1 MVKGRGVTLG
11 RRVLGAFLA
20 AVMAVS
26 GIGVLPGGMEAKA
39 AEPISISS
47 AEQLAQIGTD
57 GAYPLDGD
65 YVLTADIDLSG
76 EGSWTPI
83 GGGVGE
89 RGSFTGSNVFSGT
102 FDGGGHI
109 ISGLTIDKK
118 ESVDRSLQYG
128 LFGMV
133 GSGSAADKASVKNL
147 ILAEADICVDLS
159 AKVNDAYLSLG
170 ALAGEVN
177 RNAVIDN
184 VAVVGGAVSGNPSN
198 GGDVVGVGGLIGEMR
213 PNTFEGTENNVS
225 VSNVFVSADVS
236 SGSSTDQNYVAGVV
250 GRIAKANPSLLKA
263 CVFTGEVS
271 FKGSAGYGISGGDMT
286 ENASNCYFRSGLFN
300 TGALTS
306 QEELT
311 AGTLLDGLQAEV
323 WKAAAGSY
331 LTLAQCA
338 GSKALEDILFL
349 SSLSLNL
356 AKGDTPSSVTGDF
369 TVPTRIAV
377 GGVTEELAWSSDQ
390 KAIAVGADGAVK
402 IPTLYADMACTLT
415 AVTSS
420 GKKKAFRLTL
430 KANASQ
436 KLIAQEYA
444 TVGEP
449 LSAELGDLQE
459 GMSCAFEWSVGGALR
474 ATGDTYTPSADDLMK
489 MLTVTAKVTDA
500 DGDVAASFEEKMYVS
515 KLPVVYIDT
524 KDGAGITDKENYK
537 DASMRIQG
545 NGELNSGSVD
555 LYDGEIE
562 IRGRGNSTWNLG
574 YSKLPYKIKLKKKTN
589 LMGFGNSKH
598 WALLANYMDES
609 LLRNKTSYDLS
620 GKMGMGYLKSAHV
633 DVILNGR
640 YAGNYQLVGN
650 VRVDKSR
657 VNIYDWEGLA
667 GDVAEAV
674 AEQDAQVDAG
684 GLEDYLNEHM
694 QWVTSGSF
702 SYNGTDYAVSDYYK
716 GIPQNADGDV
726 DISGGFLIELDEYF
740 DEVSK
745 FKTKNDQPIMLKS
758 PEFIQT
764 NDDMFRYAKQ
774 YIQAVEDSVRAAD
787 FCVDIAGDGK
797 KTEGAAD
804 FQTDYAG
811 KKHYSQLVDMESLVR
826 YLVLN
831 EFYWNTETMKKS
843 TYMYKDLGGKLYI
856 GPVWDMDWTSNS
868 LVSQNETWNPNVWM
882 VKQCAQ
888 NNPYSPQSK
897 SWYTSLIGDP
907 LFAERM
913 LECYQENREHFAYI
927 IDTEI
932 DEYYTYLKESGDEN
946 YKNGYLL
953 PGSRMSF
960 REGTNRLKTFLKSRL
975 SWLDQQFASLPS
987 LLQSLGK
994 YRASGRIS
1002 VAVKETEGE
1011 DASVACVAA
1020 VDAGI
1025 EKVAFYVNG
1034 IQAGVVEV
1042 SGQKAELAI
1051 DAACLTKKAGEKN
1064 VVQAY
1069 ALDASGNLLGDGK
1082 TAVGNYVAFDKALP
1096 AQKLEGTVTIEGA
1109 KGARVGSVLTAKV
1122 DSNNTGVL
1130 LYQWKADG
1138 TEISGAVYQAYT
1150 LTEKEQGKAIT
1161 VEVTSSVETGGLEGG
1176 PTDPIKGEIQ
1186 NDHLLI
1192 HQVFGGGAN
1201 DGASIS
1207 HSFIELYNP
1216 TDAAVSLSGYRIG
1229 YYSGRQGSPGYT
1241 EKEVYL
1247 QLDGQKEIPA
1257 RHSYLIRCEAQQ
1269 PAEFNLTI
1277 DAFDQEWENQTIANK
1292 RYRVILYNGA
1302 GEAADGVS
1310 VNEEAVEGEPLL
1322 DPPNDEI
1329 VSKHKSVRRKNFA
1342 DTDNNSLDFEAV
1354 SYRADKITPE
1364 ALKAN
1369 APRTLSDGAWGEKEE
1384 NPDPAPLSG
1393 QVSIRG
1399 NAIVGAALY
1408 ADEATNNTGELSYQ
1422 WKLDGVDIA
1431 GATGQFYL
1439 ADASAVGKKVSVTVT
1454 SSVESGS
1461 LTASMENAVKSVAA
1475 QRTHLIVN
1483 QAYGHGG
1490 KEDGPASHSF
1500 IELYNPTSALV
1511 DLSGHELEYQ
1521 SKDKI
1526 ETLTLKGVVPARSSY
1541 LVRCAAAVTKDAVLM
1556 VKAGDQEWDL
1566 TVDNKRY
1573 SVALKKGG
1581 AVVDGLSVNEAPVE
1595 GSSALTDP
1603 EGDTVISKNKSVRRI
1618 GFIDTDDNVSD
1629 FETLNFSKLPKAL
1642 LEGVRPR
1649 SVSDGAWG
1657 LAAEQGG
1664 KPGTPGGGQ
1673 NEGILPDPG
1682 NQGDKELKVGSSFRQ
1697 GKAWYQVTKLTKG
1710 KKEVSYVKPWKK
1722 TYKKVQI
1729 LPTVKKQGVT
1739 FQVTSIG
1746 KGAFKGN
1753 RRLEEVTIGKNVK
1766 TIGANAFS
1774 GDKKLR
1780 KVAVKSS
1787 VLKTVGKNAFQG
1799 VSPKCKVSVPK
1810 KKRKAYRKKFKKMTV
1825 R

>member
-1 MVKGRGVTLG
+1 
-11 RRVLGAFLA
+11 
-20 AVMAVS
+20 
-26 GIGVLPGGMEAKA
+26 
-39 AEPISISS
+39 
-47 AEQLAQIGTD
+47 
-57 GAYPLDGD
+57 
-65 YVLTADIDLSG
+65 
-76 EGSWTPI
+76 
-83 GGGVGE
+83 
-89 RGSFTGSNVFSGT
+89 
-102 FDGGGHI
+102 
-109 ISGLTIDKK
+109 
-118 ESVDRSLQYG
+118 
-128 LFGMV
+128 
-133 GSGSAADKASVKNL
+133 
-147 ILAEADICVDLS
+147 
-159 AKVNDAYLSLG
+159 
-170 ALAGEVN
+170 
-177 RNAVIDN
+177 
-184 VAVVGGAVSGNPSN
+184 
-198 GGDVVGVGGLIGEMR
+198 
-213 PNTFEGTENNVS
+213 
-225 VSNVFVSADVS
+225 
-236 SGSSTDQNYVAGVV
+236 
-250 GRIAKANPSLLKA
+250 
-263 CVFTGEVS
+263 
-271 FKGSAGYGISGGDMT
+271 
-286 ENASNCYFRSGLFN
+286 
-300 TGALTS
+300 
-306 QEELT
+306 
-311 AGTLLDGLQAEV
+311 
-323 WKAAAGSY
+323 
-331 LTLAQCA
+331 
-338 GSKALEDILFL
+338 
-349 SSLSLNL
+349 
-356 AKGDTPSSVTGDF
+356 
-369 TVPTRIAV
+369 
-377 GGVTEELAWSSDQ
+377 
-390 KAIAVGADGAVK
+390 
-402 IPTLYADMACTLT
+402 
-415 AVTSS
+415 
-420 GKKKAFRLTL
+420 
-430 KANASQ
+430 
-436 KLIAQEYA
+436 
-444 TVGEP
+444 
-449 LSAELGDLQE
+449 
-459 GMSCAFEWSVGGALR
+459 
-474 ATGDTYTPSADDLMK
+474 
-489 MLTVTAKVTDA
+489 
-500 DGDVAASFEEKMYVS
+500 
-515 KLPVVYIDT
+515 
-524 KDGAGITDKENYK
+524 
-537 DASMRIQG
+537 
-545 NGELNSGSVD
+545 
-555 LYDGEIE
+555 
-562 IRGRGNSTWNLG
+562 
-574 YSKLPYKIKLKKKTN
+574 
-589 LMGFGNSKH
+589 
-598 WALLANYMDES
+598 
-609 LLRNKTSYDLS
+609 
-620 GKMGMGYLKSAHV
+620 
-633 DVILNGR
+633 
-640 YAGNYQLVGN
+640 
-650 VRVDKSR
+650 
-657 VNIYDWEGLA
+657 
-667 GDVAEAV
+667 
-674 AEQDAQVDAG
+674 
-684 GLEDYLNEHM
+684 
-694 QWVTSGSF
+694 
-702 SYNGTDYAVSDYYK
+702 
-716 GIPQNADGDV
+716 
-726 DISGGFLIELDEYF
+726 
-740 DEVSK
+740 
-745 FKTKNDQPIMLKS
+745 
-758 PEFIQT
+758 
-764 NDDMFRYAKQ
+764 
-774 YIQAVEDSVRAAD
+774 
-787 FCVDIAGDGK
+787 
-797 KTEGAAD
+797 
-804 FQTDYAG
+804 
-811 KKHYSQLVDMESLVR
+811 
-826 YLVLN
+826 
-831 EFYWNTETMKKS
+831 
-843 TYMYKDLGGKLYI
+843 
-856 GPVWDMDWTSNS
+856 MDWTSNS

-960 REGTNRLKTFLKSRL
+960 REGANRLKTFLKSRL

-1500 IELYNPTSALV
+1500 IELYNPTSAPV